1 MRDAFIHPIPESTIV
16 ACVTKVGKVFSR
28 FQTETGQKPYP
39 LIPQGEEAA
48 AFYAVFQPC
57 VGCQEGNPDFVP
69 HSFFSSTGSDEKDS
83 FIHNHSNTRLG
94 FLVWN
99 QVVASCSIFS
109 LLYHLSDSAAKAAR
123 KVLRRAWAR
132 RGKFM
137 IESAWWLFPPLSLV
151 LSGKT
156 NYNLYWVILAG
167 IALKP
172 GFNPCPSS
180 PSVATDDRK
189 QFQCLNIIL
198 NF

>member
-16 ACVTKVGKVFSR
+16 ACVTKVGKVFGR

-83 FIHNHSNTRLG
+83 FIHNHSNTRVG

-99 QVVASCSIFS
+99 QVVTSCSIFS

-123 KVLRRAWAR
+123 KVLRRA
-132 RGKFM
+132 
-137 IESAWWLFPPLSLV
+137 
-151 LSGKT
+151 
-156 NYNLYWVILAG
+156 
-167 IALKP
+167 
-172 GFNPCPSS
+172 
-180 PSVATDDRK
+180 
-189 QFQCLNIIL
+189 
-198 NF
+198 